1 MTGGPLRLKVFAS
14 QGRVARVEIDSPR
27 IDPSAVFIGRTPEEA
42 TVLASRLF
50 SLCPVAQSIGARA
63 ATGLPSEN
71 NETLALLCERLGEM
85 LRASLLDWPGEA
97 APGEEISALREA
109 LPLLRQIAKIPSPDH
124 AAALHALFARLGLG
138 AAEGLF
144 ARQTA
149 EAVNDDAMLNLPAR
163 QADTLASEDDAAV
176 VEAMWA
182 DRAFSRAPALPGR
195 VIETGIAAR
204 RGATGGLASRL
215 AARECEMIETGVA
228 IQLMLKGGPA
238 PEGLVAR
245 GAGFAAVESA
255 RGRLYHACRLDG
267 SGRIAD
273 YRMVA
278 PTEWNF
284 HARGPFART
293 LTGAEIGCGEAA
305 KRRVE
310 RLAFVFD
317 PCIRAEAEV
326 LEPADA

>member
-1 MTGGPLRLKVFAS
+1 
-14 QGRVARVEIDSPR
+14 
-27 IDPSAVFIGRTPEEA
+27 
-42 TVLASRLF
+42 LF

-176 VEAMWA
+176 VEAMC
-182 DRAFSRAPALPGR
+182 
-195 VIETGIAAR
+195 AR